1 MRQKRWLMATM
12 VQLEDEVFVAPQLVE
27 DDFAEIAARGFRSV
41 VNNRPDGEAADQLP
55 QRLAEAAARRNGL
68 DFRYQPVANM
78 NVTDDHV
85 VDAFKEL
92 LDTLP
97 RPVLFYCR
105 TGTRC
110 SILWAQAAV
119 ARLGVEKTL
128 ETVTAA
134 GYDLEP
140 LREHLVERE
149 GSALAG
155 ASIVSDSRADNL
167 QPGA

>member
-1 MRQKRWLMATM
+1 MGLEVPMPQFI
-12 VQLEDEVFVAPQLVE
+12 QLEDEVFVAPQLVE
-27 DDFAEIAARGFRSV
+27 DDFAEVATRGFRSV

-55 QRLAEAAARRNGL
+55 TEQAEAAARGL
-68 DFRYQPVANM
+68 GLEFHYQPVANL
-78 NVTDDHV
+78 NVTDDGV
-85 VDAFKEL
+85 VDAFAEL
-92 LDTLP
+92 LDALP

-119 ARLGVEKTL
+119 ARLGVEKTM
-128 ETVTAA
+128 EIVTAA

-140 LREHLVERE
+140 LREQLEER
-149 GSALAG
+149 AG
-155 ASIVSDSRADNL
+155 RAPTDASPVDANADGL

>member
-1 MRQKRWLMATM
+1 MGLEVPMPQLI
-12 VQLEDEVFVAPQLVE
+12 QLEDEVFVAPQLVE
-27 DDFAEIAARGFRSV
+27 GDFAEVAARGFRSV

-55 QRLAEAAARRNGL
+55 TEQAESAARGL
-68 DFRYQPVANM
+68 GLEFRYQPVANV
-78 NVTDDHV
+78 NVTDDDV
-85 VDAFKEL
+85 VDAFAEL

-119 ARLGVEKTL
+119 ARLGVAKTL
-128 ETVTAA
+128 EVVTAA

-149 GSALAG
+149 ERTPAG
-155 ASIVSDSRADNL
+155 ASLADAPADAL